1 MKKILSAFILLAFSL
16 PILSLSSL
24 QGGAGGESVSTVESV
39 AGLFPLA
46 NSGRLVWNFNAGWRF
61 HLGDVAGAEAKDFDD
76 QTWEVVS
83 TPHTVQLMP
92 AEASGCRNYQG
103 VAWYRKHFTLPKE
116 CQGREVTLHFEAIM
130 GKQTIY
136 VNGQQVK
143 VHEGGYLPVTISLSS
158 PGLSVGDDFVIAI
171 CADNSDDKTY
181 PPGKK
186 QMTLDFAY
194 HGGIYR
200 DVWLIAKQKVA
211 ITDAIEENKVAGGGI
226 FVHYA
231 NITTKSAEVFVDT
244 EVRNNDSRPRTVTV
258 ENVLFPS
265 VAVVLQQTKPTP
277 IGTQRTKVTLQ
288 AGEARTVTQH
298 FVVKNPR
305 LWSPEGPYLYTIGT
319 RVMDGK
325 QSLDGGATRIGIR
338 SFEFRPTP
346 QPLPEREGSS
356 YFQGNES
363 IQQQSSPLP
372 HREGQGGGSPGFYL
386 NGQRYHQLVG
396 ANRHQDFAYVG
407 NAMPNSQQWRDV
419 QRLKDCGFTIIRTA
433 HYPQDPSFMDACD
446 ELGLF
451 IIVATPGWQYWNK
464 DQGWDEKV
472 HENTRQ
478 IIRRD
483 RNHPCVLMWEPIL
496 NETRYPEEFALK
508 ALQIT
513 KDEYPYPYRPVA
525 AADMHSAGV
534 MDHYDVVYGW
544 PGDDFTVLSGSAG
557 QSTAQPSASQLP
569 RQCIFTRE
577 FGELV
582 DDWYAHNNL
591 NRASRSWGERPMLV
605 QAMSLLRSTDELYKT
620 TGQFIGGCQWHPF
633 DHQRGYHP
641 DPYWGGNYDAFR
653 QPKTAQAMFAATLT
667 PARAASLGD
676 VATKSQ
682 QTIKGIVSIA
692 HEMTQF
698 SERDVTVF
706 SNCDSVRLTLYGGE
720 HCWTQPVTK
729 VGRLTAQAL
738 PKTAQ
743 SCGNGCAPGGYA
755 VFKDAWDFFEAR
767 NWSYTQR
774 NWQNVKMVAEGIID
788 GQVVCKEE
796 KMPSRR
802 STKLRLYA
810 DEMGRPLVADG
821 SDFIVV
827 VCEVTDD
834 SGHVRRLAKEQIL
847 FSVEGEGEIIGD
859 ASIGANPRTVEW
871 GSAPVLI
878 RSTRQAG
885 KIKIKAEVQY
895 PGVHAPTP
903 AELEIES
910 VAYDMPF
917 CDDGENGGM
926 KARGHG
932 NTSGADTNLAP
943 SGSRSPVAP
952 AQRISESEKAR
963 LLKEV
968 EAQQADFG
976 IQK

>member
-1 MKKILSAFILLAFSL
+1 MRRLISFLPLFLLTIFPLRA
-16 PILSLSSL
+16 
-24 QGGAGGESVSTVESV
+24 QTSV
-39 AGLFPLA
+39 AGLFPLE

-61 HLGDVAGAEAKDFDD
+61 HLGDVAQAAQKDFDD
-76 QTWEVVS
+76 NAWEVVS

-103 VAWYRKHFTLPKE
+103 IAWYRKHFILPDE
-116 CQGREVTLHFEAIM
+116 CAGRDAILHFEAIM

-136 VNGQQVK
+136 VNGQKVK
-143 VHEGGYLPVTISLSS
+143 EHEGGYLPINVNLTDLGCSA
-158 PGLSVGDDFVIAI
+158 GEECVVAI

-200 DVWLIAKQKVA
+200 DVWLIAKSKVA
-211 ITDAIEENKVAGGGI
+211 ITDAVEEQQVAGGGI

-231 NITTKSAEVFVDT
+231 NISERSAEVYVNT
-244 EVRNNDSRPRTVTV
+244 EVRNSDDHSRTVTI
-258 ENVLFPS
+258 EQTLSPS
-265 VAVVLQQTKPTP
+265 GATVSKRVSLK
-277 IGTQRTKVTLQ
+277 
-288 AGEARTVTQH
+288 AGEAKTIVQR
-298 FVVKNPR
+298 FMVKKPR
-305 LWSPEGPYLYTIGT
+305 LWSPENPYLYQIAT
-319 RVMDGK
+319 RIREDR
-325 QSLDGGATRIGIR
+325 QSLDGGITRIGIR
-338 SFEFRPTP
+338 SFEFR
-346 QPLPEREGSS
+346 GKD
-356 YFQGNES
+356 
-363 IQQQSSPLP
+363 
-372 HREGQGGGSPGFYL
+372 GFWL
-386 NGQRYHQLVG
+386 NGKRYHQLVG

-407 NAMPNSQQWRDV
+407 NALPNSQQWRDAK
-419 QRLKDCGFTIIRTA
+419 RLREAGFTIIRTA

-464 DQGWDEKV
+464 DKGWDEKV
-472 HENTRQ
+472 HQNTRS

-496 NETRYPEEFALK
+496 NETRYPEAFALQ

-513 KDEYPYPYRPVA
+513 RDEYPYPYRPVA
-525 AADMHSAGV
+525 AADVHSAGV
-534 MDHYDVVYGW
+534 ADHYDVVYGW
-544 PGDDFTVLSGSAG
+544 PGDDFKADKPQ
-557 QSTAQPSASQLP
+557 QS
-569 RQCIFTRE
+569 IFTRE

-605 QAMSLLRSTDELYKT
+605 QAMSLFRSTDELYKT

-641 DPYWGGNYDAFR
+641 DPYWGGIYDAFR
-653 QPKTAQAMFAATLT
+653 QKKTAFDMFAAVL
-667 PARAASLGD
+667 
-676 VATKSQ
+676 Q
-682 QTIKGIVSIA
+682 QPTEQPIVSIA

-706 SNCDSVRLTLYGGE
+706 SNCDSVRLTMFDGE
-720 HCWTQPVTK
+720 HCWTLPVPHEAGHAPSQPV
-729 VGRLTAQAL
+729 
-738 PKTAQ
+738 
-743 SCGNGCAPGGYA
+743 
-755 VFKDAWDFFEAR
+755 VFRDAWDFFEAR
-767 NWSYTQR
+767 DWSYTKR
-774 NWQNVKMVAEGIID
+774 NWQNVKMVAEGII
-788 GQVVCKEE
+788 GGKVVCCEE

-802 STKLRLYA
+802 STKLRLYV
-810 DEMGRPLVADG
+810 DEMGKKLVADG
-821 SDFIVV
+821 SDFVVV

-834 SGHVRRLAKEQIL
+834 LGHVRRLAKENIR
-847 FSVEGEGEIIGD
+847 FTIEGEGEIIGD
-859 ASIGANPRTVEW
+859 AAINANPRAVEW

-885 KIKIKAEVQY
+885 KIKIKAEVQF
-895 PGVHAPTP
+895 PGTHAPTP

-910 VAYDMPF
+910 VAYDMPMCF
-917 CDDGENGGM
+917 TETHKSHEAHKPHEAN
-926 KARGHG
+926 KPH
-932 NTSGADTNLAP
+932 TPTL
-943 SGSRSPVAP
+943 
-952 AQRISESEKAR
+952 SESEKAKM
-963 LLKEV
+963 LQEV

>member
-1 MKKILSAFILLAFSL
+1 MRRLISFLPLFLLTIFPLRA
-16 PILSLSSL
+16 
-24 QGGAGGESVSTVESV
+24 QTSV
-39 AGLFPLA
+39 AGLFPLE

-61 HLGDVAGAEAKDFDD
+61 HLGDVAQAAQKDFDD
-76 QTWEVVS
+76 KAWEVVS

-103 VAWYRKHFTLPKE
+103 IAWYRKHFILPDE
-116 CQGREVTLHFEAIM
+116 CAGRDAILHFEAIM

-136 VNGQQVK
+136 VNGQKVK
-143 VHEGGYLPVTISLSS
+143 EHEGGYLPINVNLTDLGCSA
-158 PGLSVGDDFVIAI
+158 GEECVVAI

-200 DVWLIAKQKVA
+200 DVWLIAKSKVA
-211 ITDAIEENKVAGGGI
+211 ITDAVEEQQVAGGGI

-231 NITTKSAEVFVDT
+231 NISERSAEVYVNT
-244 EVRNNDSRPRTVTV
+244 EVRNSDDHSRTVTI
-258 ENVLFPS
+258 EQTLSPS
-265 VAVVLQQTKPTP
+265 GATVSKRVSLK
-277 IGTQRTKVTLQ
+277 
-288 AGEARTVTQH
+288 AGEAKTIVQR
-298 FVVKNPR
+298 FMVKKPR
-305 LWSPEGPYLYTIGT
+305 LWSPENPYLYQIAT
-319 RVMDGK
+319 RIREDR
-325 QSLDGGATRIGIR
+325 QSLDGGITRIGIR
-338 SFEFRPTP
+338 SFEFR
-346 QPLPEREGSS
+346 GKD
-356 YFQGNES
+356 
-363 IQQQSSPLP
+363 
-372 HREGQGGGSPGFYL
+372 GFWL
-386 NGQRYHQLVG
+386 NGKRYHQLVG

-407 NAMPNSQQWRDV
+407 NALPNSQQWRDAK
-419 QRLKDCGFTIIRTA
+419 RLREAGFTIIRTA

-464 DQGWDEKV
+464 DKGWDEKV
-472 HENTRQ
+472 HQNTRS

-496 NETRYPEEFALK
+496 NETRYPEAFALQ

-513 KDEYPYPYRPVA
+513 RDEYPYPYRPVA
-525 AADMHSAGV
+525 AADVHSAGV
-534 MDHYDVVYGW
+534 ADHYDVVYGW
-544 PGDDFTVLSGSAG
+544 PGDDFKADKP
-557 QSTAQPSASQLP
+557 Q
-569 RQCIFTRE
+569 QCIFTRE

-605 QAMSLLRSTDELYKT
+605 QAMSLFRSTDELYKT

-641 DPYWGGNYDAFR
+641 DPYWGGIYDAFR
-653 QPKTAQAMFAATLT
+653 QKKTAFDMFAAVLQQ
-667 PARAASLGD
+667 PAE
-676 VATKSQ
+676 Q
-682 QTIKGIVSIA
+682 PIVSIA

-706 SNCDSVRLTLYGGE
+706 SNCDSVRLTMFDGE
-720 HCWTQPVTK
+720 HCWTLPVPHEAGHAPSQPV
-729 VGRLTAQAL
+729 
-738 PKTAQ
+738 
-743 SCGNGCAPGGYA
+743 
-755 VFKDAWDFFEAR
+755 VFRDAWDFFEAR
-767 NWSYTQR
+767 DWSYTKR
-774 NWQNVKMVAEGIID
+774 NWQNVKMVAEGII
-788 GQVVCKEE
+788 GGKVVCCEE

-802 STKLRLYA
+802 STKLRLYV
-810 DEMGRPLVADG
+810 DEMGKKLVADG
-821 SDFIVV
+821 SDFVVV

-834 SGHVRRLAKEQIL
+834 LGHVRRLAKENIR
-847 FSVEGEGEIIGD
+847 FTIEGEGEIIGD
-859 ASIGANPRTVEW
+859 AAINANPRAVEW

-885 KIKIKAEVQY
+885 KIKIKAEVQF
-895 PGVHAPTP
+895 PGTHAPTP

-910 VAYDMPF
+910 VAYDMPMCF
-917 CDDGENGGM
+917 TETH
-926 KARGHG
+926 KAHEAHKPHEA
-932 NTSGADTNLAP
+932 NKPHTPTL
-943 SGSRSPVAP
+943 
-952 AQRISESEKAR
+952 SESEKAKM
-963 LLKEV
+963 LQEV

>member
-1 MKKILSAFILLAFSL
+1 MRRLISFLPLFLLTIFPLRAQTS
-16 PILSLSSL
+16 I
-24 QGGAGGESVSTVESV
+24 
-39 AGLFPLA
+39 AGLFPLE

-61 HLGDVAGAEAKDFDD
+61 HLGDVAQAAQKDFDD
-76 QTWEVVS
+76 KAWEVVS

-103 VAWYRKHFTLPKE
+103 IAWYRKHFILPDE
-116 CQGREVTLHFEAIM
+116 CAGRDAILHFEAIM

-136 VNGQQVK
+136 VNGQKVK
-143 VHEGGYLPVTISLSS
+143 EHEGGYLPINVNLTDLGCSA
-158 PGLSVGDDFVIAI
+158 GEECVVAI

-200 DVWLIAKQKVA
+200 DVWLIAKSKVA
-211 ITDAIEENKVAGGGI
+211 ITDAVEEQQVAGGGI

-231 NITTKSAEVFVDT
+231 NISERSAEVYVNT
-244 EVRNNDSRPRTVTV
+244 EVRNSDDHSRTVTI
-258 ENVLFPS
+258 EQTLSPS
-265 VAVVLQQTKPTP
+265 GATVSKRVSLK
-277 IGTQRTKVTLQ
+277 
-288 AGEARTVTQH
+288 AGEAKTIVQR
-298 FVVKNPR
+298 FMVKKPR
-305 LWSPEGPYLYTIGT
+305 LWSPENPYLYQIAT
-319 RVMDGK
+319 RIREDR
-325 QSLDGGATRIGIR
+325 QSLDGGITRIGIR
-338 SFEFRPTP
+338 SFEFR
-346 QPLPEREGSS
+346 GKD
-356 YFQGNES
+356 
-363 IQQQSSPLP
+363 
-372 HREGQGGGSPGFYL
+372 GFWL
-386 NGQRYHQLVG
+386 NGKRYHQLVG

-407 NAMPNSQQWRDV
+407 NALPNSQQWRDAK
-419 QRLKDCGFTIIRTA
+419 RLREAGFTIIRTA

-464 DQGWDEKV
+464 DKGWDEKV
-472 HENTRQ
+472 HQNTRS

-496 NETRYPEEFALK
+496 NETRYPEAFALQ

-513 KDEYPYPYRPVA
+513 RDEYPYPYRPVA
-525 AADMHSAGV
+525 AADVHSAGV
-534 MDHYDVVYGW
+534 ADHYDVVYGW
-544 PGDDFTVLSGSAG
+544 PGDDFKADKP
-557 QSTAQPSASQLP
+557 Q
-569 RQCIFTRE
+569 QCIFTRE

-605 QAMSLLRSTDELYKT
+605 QAMSLFRSTDELYKT

-641 DPYWGGNYDAFR
+641 DPYWGGIYDAFR
-653 QPKTAQAMFAATLT
+653 QKKTAFDMFAAVL
-667 PARAASLGD
+667 
-676 VATKSQ
+676 Q
-682 QTIKGIVSIA
+682 QPTEQPIVSIA

-706 SNCDSVRLTLYGGE
+706 SNCDSVRLTMFDGE
-720 HCWTQPVTK
+720 HCWTLPVPHEAGHAPSQPV
-729 VGRLTAQAL
+729 
-738 PKTAQ
+738 
-743 SCGNGCAPGGYA
+743 
-755 VFKDAWDFFEAR
+755 VFRDAWDFFEAR
-767 NWSYTQR
+767 DWSYTKR
-774 NWQNVKMVAEGIID
+774 NWQNVKMVAEGII
-788 GQVVCKEE
+788 GGKVVCCEE

-802 STKLRLYA
+802 STKLRLYV
-810 DEMGRPLVADG
+810 DEMGKKLVADG
-821 SDFIVV
+821 SDFVVV

-834 SGHVRRLAKEQIL
+834 LGHVRRLAKENIR
-847 FSVEGEGEIIGD
+847 FTIEGEGEIIGD
-859 ASIGANPRTVEW
+859 AAINANPRAVEW

-885 KIKIKAEVQY
+885 KIKIKAEVQF
-895 PGVHAPTP
+895 PGTHAPTP

-910 VAYDMPF
+910 VAYDMPMCF
-917 CDDGENGGM
+917 TETHKSHEAHKPHEPN
-926 KARGHG
+926 KPH
-932 NTSGADTNLAP
+932 TPTL
-943 SGSRSPVAP
+943 
-952 AQRISESEKAR
+952 SESEKAKM
-963 LLKEV
+963 LQEV

>member
-1 MKKILSAFILLAFSL
+1 MTKNMQRILTLLPLFLLTLL
-16 PILSLSSL
+16 PLKAQTSI
-24 QGGAGGESVSTVESV
+24 
-39 AGLFPLA
+39 AGLFPLE

-61 HLGDVAGAEAKDFDD
+61 HLGDVAGAEAKDFNDKS
-76 QTWEVVS
+76 WEVVS

-103 VAWYRKHFTLPKE
+103 IAWYRKHFVLPKE
-116 CQGREVTLHFEAIM
+116 CVGRDVTLHFEAIM

-136 VNGQQVK
+136 INGKKVK
-143 VHEGGYLPVTISLSS
+143 EHEGGYLPITISLSDC
-158 PGLSVGDDFVIAI
+158 SVGDDIVIAI

-200 DVWLIAKQKVA
+200 DVWLIAKNKVA
-211 ITDAIEENKVAGGGI
+211 ITDALEENKVAGGGL

-231 NITTKSAEVFVDT
+231 NISEKSAEVFVNT
-244 EVRNNDSRPRTVTV
+244 EVCNNDSKPHAVIV
-258 ENVLFPS
+258 ENSLVYAEGKS
-265 VAVVLQQTKPTP
+265 
-277 IGTQRTKVTLQ
+277 QRTKLSLK
-288 AGEARTVTQH
+288 AGEVKNITQR
-298 FVVKNPR
+298 FLVKNPK
-305 LWSPEGPYLYTIGT
+305 LWSPETPYLYHIAT
-319 RVMDGK
+319 RIKEGK
-325 QSLDGGATRIGIR
+325 QSLDGGITKIGIR
-338 SFEFRPTP
+338 SFEFVCTDDA
-346 QPLPEREGSS
+346 
-356 YFQGNES
+356 QG
-363 IQQQSSPLP
+363 
-372 HREGQGGGSPGFYL
+372 RKPGFYL
-386 NGQRYHQLVG
+386 NGKKYHQLVG

-407 NAMPNSQQWRDV
+407 NALPNSQQWRDAK
-419 QRLKDCGFTIIRTA
+419 RLRDAGFTIIRTA

-464 DQGWDEKV
+464 DAGWDEKV
-472 HENTRQ
+472 HENTRN

-525 AADMHSAGV
+525 AADVHSAGV
-534 MDHYDVVYGW
+534 AENYDVVYGW
-544 PGDDFTVLSGSAG
+544 PGDDFKADK
-557 QSTAQPSASQLP
+557 PK
-569 RQCIFTRE
+569 QCIFTRE

-591 NRASRSWGERPMLV
+591 NRASRSWGERPMLI
-605 QAMSLLRSTDELYKT
+605 QAMSLYRSTQELYNT

-641 DPYWGGNYDAFR
+641 DPYWGGIYDAFR
-653 QPKTAQAMFAATLT
+653 QKKTAFDMFASVLSG
-667 PARAASLGD
+667 P
-676 VATKSQ
+676 VATESKPTQ
-682 QTIKGIVSIA
+682 PIVAFA

-698 SERDVTVF
+698 SEKDVTIF
-706 SNCDSVRLTLYGGE
+706 SNCDSVRLTMYDGE
-720 HCWTQPVTK
+720 HCWTLPVDK
-729 VGRLTAQAL
+729 GLV
-738 PKTAQ
+738 
-743 SCGNGCAPGGYA
+743 

-774 NWQNVKMVAEGIID
+774 NWQNVKMVAEGIM
-788 GQVVCKEE
+788 GGKVVCKEE

-802 STKLRLYA
+802 STKLRLYV
-810 DEMGRPLVADG
+810 DEMGKQLVADG
-821 SDFIVV
+821 SDFVVV

-834 SGHVRRLAKEQIL
+834 LGHVRRLAKENIR
-847 FSVEGEGEIIGD
+847 FTIEGEGEIIGD
-859 ASIGANPRTVEW
+859 ASINANPRAVEW

-878 RSTRQAG
+878 RSTKKAG
-885 KIKIKAEVQY
+885 KIKIKAEVQF
-895 PGVHAPTP
+895 PGTHAPTP

-910 VAYDMPF
+910 IAYDMPMCF
-917 CDDGENGGM
+917 NPSE
-926 KARGHG
+926 
-932 NTSGADTNLAP
+932 TSQTSQTSKTSASTSSTL
-943 SGSRSPVAP
+943 
-952 AQRISESEKAR
+952 SEAEKAKM
-963 LLKEV
+963 LQEV